1 MKAFSGNMVLAGLA
15 ICVFPLIA
23 GQAFAD
29 KQSYLSPAALAA
41 CKSGKVLY
49 VAEATAGQVAV
60 FDVAQGQVMKV
71 YPVGQCPSGIAVSG
85 CGKQLYVTGASPEG
99 KVHLIDM
106 DKGKVVSKISVGHT
120 PTSPVLSPDGTTL
133 YVCNQFNDNVSV
145 VDLAAKKQTRVIPVV
160 REPVAA
166 AITPDGQSLVVA
178 NLIPSGAA
186 DKDYAASAVS
196 IIDTDAGKSVA
207 TVNLPNGS
215 MSLRGVCISPD
226 GKYAYITHILARYQ
240 LPTTQL
246 ERGWMNTNALSIID
260 IAARTLVNTV
270 LLDNV
275 DLGAANPWG
284 VACTADGKYI
294 CATHAGTHEIS
305 VIDRAALH
313 DKLERVAAGEQVTE
327 VSLASEDVPND
338 LSFLVGIRRR
348 IKLTGNGPRSIVI
361 IGTRAYVGEYF
372 TDSIGV
378 VDINPDIRPKA
389 QSLSLGSTAKPCV
402 VRTGEK
408 HFHDATLCFQYWQSC
423 VSCHPGVRVDGLNW
437 DLLNDG
443 MGNPKNTKS
452 LLLAHETPPAM
463 ISGVRGNAE
472 AAVRAGIRHIQF
484 AVRPE
489 EDAVAIDEYLK
500 SLEPVRSPHLAKGMF
515 SSEAKQLNQAAKRG
529 RKLFVK
535 AGCDT
540 CHSGPHYTDMKKY
553 NVGTGLGREE
563 DIAFDTPTLV
573 EVWRT
578 APYLHDGR
586 ATTVEQVLGKY
597 NEGDKHGQTSDMTLR
612 EIRDLA
618 EYVRSL

>member
-1 MKAFSGNMVLAGLA
+1 MKAFAVNMRLAGLFIFILSLVGGQTFAEEA
-15 ICVFPLIA
+15 I
-23 GQAFAD
+23 
-29 KQSYLSPAALAA
+29 YLSPTDLAA
-41 CKSGKVLY
+41 CQSGKVLY
-49 VAEATAGQVAV
+49 VAEATAEQVAV
-60 FDVAQGQVMKV
+60 FDIGKGEVTNI

-99 KVHLIDM
+99 KVHIIDI
-106 DKGKVVSKISVGHT
+106 DKGKVVTRISVGHT
-120 PTSPVLSPDGTTL
+120 PTAPVLSPDGSIL
-133 YVCNQFNDNVSV
+133 YVCNQFDDNVSV
-145 VDLAAKKQTRVIPVV
+145 IDLAAKKETAVISVM
-160 REPVAA
+160 REPSAA
-166 AITPDGQSLVVA
+166 AITPDGESLVVA

-186 DKDYAASAVS
+186 DKDYAAAGVS

-207 TVNLPNGS
+207 TINLPNGS

-260 IAARTLVNTV
+260 VAGRTLVNTV

-275 DLGAANPWG
+275 DLGAANPWA

-313 DKLERVAAGEQVTE
+313 DKLTRVAAGEQVTE
-327 VSLASEDVPND
+327 VSLTSEDVPND
-338 LSFLVGIRRR
+338 LSFLVGLRRR
-348 IKLTGNGPRSIVI
+348 IKLTGNGPRSITV
-361 IGTRAYVGEYF
+361 IGTKVYVGEYF
-372 TDSIGV
+372 TDSIGI
-378 VDINPDIRPKA
+378 VDINPELRPKA
-389 QSLSLGSTAKPCV
+389 VSVSLGATAELSI

-408 HFHDATLCFQYWQSC
+408 HFHDATLCFQHWQSC

-463 ISGVRGNAE
+463 VSGIRGNAE

-500 SLEPVRSPHLAKGMF
+500 SLEPVRSPRLVKGWF
-515 SSEAKQLNQAAKRG
+515 SSEAKQLNPAAKRG
-529 RKLFVK
+529 KKLFVK
-535 AGCDT
+535 AGCDS
-540 CHSGPHYTDMKKY
+540 CHSGQLYTDMKKY

-586 ATTVEQVLGKY
+586 ATTIEQVLGKY
-597 NEGDKHGQTSDMTLR
+597 NEGDKHGKTSGMSLR

-618 EYVRSL
+618 EFIRSL